1 MGGRDDVQHSVQVL
15 QLYIAFRSH
24 FPEANKTGILAESSH
39 PVPTVMGC
47 IVFPQIKTLEP

>member
-1 MGGRDDVQHSVQVL
+1 MGGRDDVQRSVQVL